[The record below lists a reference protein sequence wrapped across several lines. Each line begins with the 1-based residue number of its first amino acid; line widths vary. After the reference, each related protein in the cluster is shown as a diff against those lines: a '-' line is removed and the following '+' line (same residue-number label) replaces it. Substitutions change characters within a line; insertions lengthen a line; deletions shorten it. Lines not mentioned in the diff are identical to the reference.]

1 VVFNGGVFLF
11 KKLPNFSKNIYVG
24 HMYAL
29 ISRKK
34 SSTFHLTTSIYVQAL
49 LKCIPI
55 LNCFVLIA
63 KEQHQQPLGKN
74 QGFVTNL
81 AIGFSS
87 CNKHLQLAL
96 FSNGKS
102 NRQVA
107 SIVGT

>member
-1 VVFNGGVFLF
+1 
-11 KKLPNFSKNIYVG
+11 
-24 HMYAL
+24 MYAL

-34 SSTFHLTTSIYVQAL
+34 SSNFHLTTSIYAQAL

-55 LNCFVLIA
+55 LNFFVLIG
-63 KEQHQQPLGKN
+63 KEQCQQPLGKN

-81 AIGFSS
+81 AIGSSS

-107 SIVGT
+107 SVVGT